1 MGPYITKCI
10 LFVAVLFS
18 ADLVYAQSLEGGF
31 VQYRFTEDSLFVNPL
46 VYDYAD
52 VQDAPPSSL
61 LMQVDVGENLIE
73 EILVYREGFVTVRL
87 LPSRC
92 FESGVPGF
100 SVREV
105 SYGEVGISLDSISDE
120 GVKVGVRVCCAN
132 LNQFE
137 NISNDQSSEFFIY
150 AEILPEGTEVP
161 HPQAYID
168 IGIAAEI
175 CQGEN
180 IERYIYVDDS
190 TSVGLQTVYNLT
202 EPLLFEDG
210 VTVECEENIQ
220 GDSVCNFNLTP
231 FDYSSVSYNVNNP
244 FGSENNVFL
253 NPNTGELNGFMNGPG
268 QYLFAINIDTYLN
281 GVLLSRVRAMSMV
294 GVYFCEKKIEA
305 IVEENVQS
313 QSSVF
318 KACIGGV
325 ELRNF
330 SKDSLL
336 IDSVEWIIESEVVS
350 REWNL
355 NHTFDRSG
363 EYGGMLIVN
372 PNTSCVDTAKFV
384 IIVNENPQ
392 AAFTSTYDPCVA
404 GPVAY
409 YDRST
414 GGTPPYSYAWQLG
427 DGLTDSLAAPVAQ
440 YTAPGIFPAA
450 LAVADANGCADT
462 LTRPVDYRPA
472 PAVLVVAPSA
482 RTGCPPLPVTFDNLS
497 VPVDTTYTVTWDF
510 GDGATGAAISPR
522 HTYRDTG
529 TYDVA
534 LRIESPVGCLID
546 TVFREL
552 VHVVPNPSAAFRIDP
567 EVPTSLDP
575 AVRLSALDPTPP
587 RHEWRADGAVIGEG
601 PTLDHELTAG
611 APETITLVVTNTA
624 YCQDTMSRTVQ
635 LAPAATYHLPN
646 AFTPNADGRNEL
658 FRGVG
663 ATALL
668 TDFSLVV
675 YDRYG
680 GQVFLTADPA
690 QGWDGTHG
698 GRALPQGAY
707 VWRLRYTVAGRT
719 VEESG
724 SVLLVR

>member
-1 MGPYITKCI
+1 MRTCI
-10 LFVAVLFS
+10 ATLLLLAIPWALTAAHVLAGNISYTRLS
-18 ADLVYAQSLEGGF
+18 ATSYQLELREYYDCEGLYGG
-31 VQYRFTEDSLFVNPL
+31 LG
-46 VYDYAD
+46 
-52 VQDAPPSSL
+52 VQDDQKLYLYYGNDFA
-61 LMQVDVGENLIE
+61 
-73 EILVYREGFVTVRL
+73 
-87 LPSRC
+87 
-92 FESGVPGF
+92 
-100 SVREV
+100 REV
-105 SYGEVGISLDSISDE
+105 TLSLDSLQSYDPPQGCVEFPETACIVVLLYAATVNFPNGLPVEKISLVREYCCRDE
-120 GVKVGVRVCCAN
+120 TITNTVATDWAIYLTELYTGTTINSSPQFVDTASYFVCANEPFELFLGGADPDGDQLIYSYYAPFTKSSGTGCAASGSPNPCPPPYVSTSYTSGYTSIAPLGSGSEQIDPNTGLITGQIDLQGNYLMGVRVD
-132 LNQFE
+132 E
-137 NISNDQSSEFFIY
+137 Y
-150 AEILPEGTEVP
+150 
-161 HPQAYID
+161 
-168 IGIAAEI
+168 
-175 CQGEN
+175 
-180 IERYIYVDDS
+180 R
-190 TSVGLQTVYNLT
+190 
-202 EPLLFEDG
+202 
-210 VTVECEENIQ
+210 
-220 GDSVCNFNLTP
+220 
-231 FDYSSVSYNVNNP
+231 
-244 FGSENNVFL
+244 
-253 NPNTGELNGFMNGPG
+253 
-268 QYLFAINIDTYLN
+268 N
-281 GVLLSRVRAMSMV
+281 GVLIGTVYRDIMLTVVSCSNPFKAILPAPRIE
-294 GVYFCEKKIEA
+294 GVYQYASCGDTTLRFA
-305 IVEENVQS
+305 NGSTAASLDSFVWQFSHGEEIAAWVPT
-313 QSSVF
+313 
-318 KACIGGV
+318 
-325 ELRNF
+325 
-330 SKDSLL
+330 
-336 IDSVEWIIESEVVS
+336 VS
-350 REWNL
+350 FPGYGSYTGRFIL
-355 NHTFDRSG
+355 NPGQECT
-363 EYGGMLIVN
+363 
-372 PNTSCVDTAKFV
+372 DTALLAIELHPSPTADF
-384 IIVNENPQ
+384 Q
-392 AAFTSTYDPCVA
+392 STYDPCVA

-414 GGTPPYSYAWQLG
+414 GGTPPYSHAWQLG
-427 DGLTDSLAAPVAQ
+427 DGLIDSIADPVAQ
-440 YTAPGIFPAA
+440 YTAPGIFPVA

-510 GDGATGAAISPR
+510 GDGTTGAAISPR

-534 LRIESPVGCLID
+534 LRIESPIGCLID

-552 VHVVPNPSAAFRIDP
+552 VRVVPNPSAAFRIDP

-601 PTLDHELTAG
+601 PTLDHELTTG
-611 APETITLVVTNTA
+611 APETITLVVTNAA

-707 VWRLRYTVAGRT
+707 VWRLRYTVTGRT